1 MTGGSLP
8 ETPGQDRGPN
18 GNADARGDADS
29 DSQFPTVQLPFS
41 GTVVSPDEAVA
52 PMNPHPTF
60 PRAASVDALEPR
72 RLLANVMLKDIGA
85 GELHGNPS
93 ELTVI
98 GQTVYFVASADA
110 PVAGT
115 FWELWRTDGTP
126 AGTRQVTNVYEA
138 PGGDSLPWADTDAPS
153 AARVSAPRA
162 RRAVGDELWYYDVR
176 HWASQNLLVTLNRL
190 GAEGQTKSWDLGS
203 LNLALNQQRRDP
215 RNVDGQV
222 HVYLDGDE
230 FARES

>member
-72 RLLANVMLKDIGA
+72 RMLANVMLKDIGA

-98 GQTVYFVASADA
+98 GQTVYFVASANV

-115 FWELWRTDGTP
+115 FWELWRTDGRP
-126 AGTRQVTNVYEA
+126 AGTRQVTNVYQA
-138 PGGDSLPWADTDAPS
+138 PGRDSLPWADTDAT
-153 AARVSAPRA
+153 
-162 RRAVGDELWYYDVR
+162 GL
-176 HWASQNLLVTLNRL
+176 ASI
-190 GAEGQTKSWDLGS
+190 SWTRS
-203 LNLALNQQRRDP
+203 LIA
-215 RNVDGQV
+215 
-222 HVYLDGDE
+222 DGD
-230 FARES
+230 AL